1 MRDKQRLN
9 IMGAVTVDAVR
20 PSRSAMGMTSKYA
33 SRQEEMFDAVDAV
46 ARHELAVAAAEHEA

>member
-20 PSRSAMGMTSKYA
+20 PSRFAMGMTSKYA
-33 SRQEEMFDAVDAV
+33 SRQKEMFDAVNVV
-46 ARHELAVAAAEHEA
+46 ARPELAVAVAEREA